1 MIEANYCKK
10 NIKFEAFCLPCYFFV
25 FSGSEG
31 RPSSPEEIYRMT
43 VENFEDRIFVEG
55 IGDEAY
61 IATPGIHILKDG
73 YYITI
78 GVGNLSLP
86 ENHERLKEA
95 GKLAKENLENL

>member
-1 MIEANYCKK
+1 
-10 NIKFEAFCLPCYFFV
+10 
-25 FSGSEG
+25 
-31 RPSSPEEIYRMT
+31 MT

-95 GKLAKENLENL
+95 GKLAMENLENLWI